1 MSLFSSCS
9 ECCQKTKGLIER
21 KVGSC
26 IHVLQKCES
35 CGHERYW
42 ISQPYSHAMPMGNL
56 LISSSILFSGSLPS
70 KVLLFFQFM
79 NLACISRRSFFRHQ
93 RVYLFPTLD
102 SFWAGEQEKLLRVL
116 RQDEEPLVIA
126 GDARSDSPG
135 HSAEFGSYTLME
147 QRLSKVVDFQVVQV
161 FH

>member
-1 MSLFSSCS
+1 M
-9 ECCQKTKGLIER
+9 
-21 KVGSC
+21 
-26 IHVLQKCES
+26 
-35 CGHERYW
+35 
-42 ISQPYSHAMPMGNL
+42 
-56 LISSSILFSGSLPS
+56 
-70 KVLLFFQFM
+70 
-79 NLACISRRSFFRHQ
+79 
-93 RVYLFPTLD
+93 FPTLD